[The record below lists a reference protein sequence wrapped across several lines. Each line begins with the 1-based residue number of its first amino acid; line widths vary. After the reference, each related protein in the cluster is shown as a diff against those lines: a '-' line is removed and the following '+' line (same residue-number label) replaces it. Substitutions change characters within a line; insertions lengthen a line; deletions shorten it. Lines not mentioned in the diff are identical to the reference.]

1 MLAFF
6 YCRVHSLTMLQFVFQ
21 CSRILSRFPVILL
34 IFGSSYLYAVAPSD
48 YLLFSSEKGYI
59 GHVKKALAQGA
70 DVNVQDYFKK
80 TPLIYASS
88 YGDIEIVKLLLK
100 YGAAEG
106 IDIRDRE
113 GKTAYTHAK
122 LKGFTQIMNLLKQ
135 YGASE
140 E

>member
-1 MLAFF
+1 M
-6 YCRVHSLTMLQFVFQ
+6 RQSVFLFI
-21 CSRILSRFPVILL
+21 RIFLRFSVILL
-34 IFGSSYLYAVAPSD
+34 IFFSSRLNAVAPSD
-48 YLLFSSEKGYI
+48 YLLFSAEKGYI

-88 YGDIEIVKLLLK
+88 YGDVEIVKLLLK

-106 IDIRDRE
+106 IDIRDRD
-113 GKTAYTHAK
+113 GKTAYTYAK
-122 LKGFTQIMNLLKQ
+122 LKGFTQIMNLLKH

>member
-1 MLAFF
+1 MVQFTFSCA
-6 YCRVHSLTMLQFVFQ
+6 LTVLRLLF
-21 CSRILSRFPVILL
+21 ILL
-34 IFGSSYLYAVAPSD
+34 IFGSSFLYAVAPSD
-48 YLLFSSEKGYI
+48 YLLFSTEKGYI

-70 DVNVQDYFKK
+70 DVNVRDYFKK

-106 IDIRDRE
+106 IDHRDRD
-113 GKTAYTHAK
+113 GKSAYTHAK
-122 LKGFTQIMNLLKQ
+122 LKGFTQIMNLLKH

>member
-1 MLAFF
+1 M
-6 YCRVHSLTMLQFVFQ
+6 VQFVYS
-21 CSRILSRFPVILL
+21 CSVNAFSLLFAVMIFCSSNLS
-34 IFGSSYLYAVAPSD
+34 AVAPSD
-48 YLLFSSEKGYI
+48 YLLFSTERGYI

-70 DVNVQDYFKK
+70 DVNVRDYFKK

-106 IDIRDRE
+106 IDIRDRD
-113 GKTAYTHAK
+113 GKSAYTHAK